1 MQDAKQLFQGHQF
14 LRRSNRKLSKKV
26 REPKA
31 LLKSAVAL
39 VLIVGCLWASQWQ
52 FQRGID
58 RHQRNS
64 LISSRIDLKTIALK
78 DALKHIDQHSWQ
90 NVRTQGQFNFNNQV
104 LLRNHYNDGVYGF
117 ELLTE
122 FQATTSEKFW
132 VDCGWVKAGE
142 TAKDSP
148 VLPELPHGIVEIEG
162 RLRTA
167 ESLPQGSLFAIPVKA
182 GTSLAAKADALSGES
197 TNNFYVDLLS
207 GSDPSLT
214 PSTPAELPELSDGPH
229 MAYAV
234 QWLLF
239 AGLVIY
245 GRFLIRRES
254 LKDSTDI

>member
-1 MQDAKQLFQGHQF
+1 M
-14 LRRSNRKLSKKV
+14 SKAR

-31 LLKSAVAL
+31 LLKNFVAL
-39 VLIVGCLWASQWQ
+39 LLILGCLWASQWQ

-64 LISSRIDLKTIALK
+64 FIASRIDLKTIDLEAALK
-78 DALKHIDQHSWQ
+78 NVDIHSWQ
-90 NVRTQGQFNFNNQV
+90 KVQTQGYFNSEKQV

-122 FQATTSEKFW
+122 FQSVTGEKFW

-142 TAKDSP
+142 SAEDAP
-148 VLPELPHGIVEIEG
+148 ALPQLPTGNVEIVG
-162 RLRTA
+162 RLRTSD
-167 ESLPQGSLFAIPVKA
+167 SLPQGSLFAIPVKT

-197 TNNFYVDLLS
+197 TTNFYLDLLS
-207 GSDPSLT
+207 GSEPSLT
-214 PSTPAELPELSDGPH
+214 PVVPAEMPELSDGPH

-254 LKDSTDI
+254 LKDSITI

>member
-1 MQDAKQLFQGHQF
+1 MDLFS
-14 LRRSNRKLSKKV
+14 RRSNRKLSKRV
-26 REPKA
+26 REPRA

-39 VLIVGCLWASQWQ
+39 LLIFGCLWASQWQ

-64 LISSRIDLKTIALK
+64 LISSRIDLETIDLSVALK
-78 DALKHIDQHSWQ
+78 NVDKHSWR
-90 NVRTQGQFNFNNQV
+90 NVRTQGLFNSTKQV

-122 FQATTSEKFW
+122 FQSTSGEKFW

-142 TAKDSP
+142 TAKDAP
-148 VLPELPHGIVEIEG
+148 ILPELPSHSVEIIG
-162 RLRTA
+162 RLRTTD
-167 ESLPQGSLFAIPVKA
+167 SLPQGSLFAIPVST
-182 GTSLAAKADALSGES
+182 GSSLAAKADALTGED

-207 GSDPSLT
+207 GSEPTLT

-245 GRFLIRRES
+245 GRLLIRRES
-254 LKDSTDI
+254 KRDVTDI

>member
-1 MQDAKQLFQGHQF
+1 M
-14 LRRSNRKLSKKV
+14 SKRA

-64 LISSRIDLKTIALK
+64 LISSRIDLKTIDLSVALRN
-78 DALKHIDQHSWQ
+78 IDQHSWRR
-90 NVRTQGQFNFNNQV
+90 VRVQGSFNSAKQV

-122 FQATTSEKFW
+122 FQTTTGEKFW
-132 VDCGWVKAGE
+132 VDCGWIKAGE

-148 VLPELPHGIVEIEG
+148 KLPTLPAGEVEIIG
-162 RLRTA
+162 RLRTTD
-167 ESLPQGSLFAIPVKA
+167 SLPQGSLFALPVNK
-182 GTSLAAKADALSGES
+182 GSSLAAKADSLSGEN
-197 TNNFYVDLLS
+197 TNAFYLNLLS
-207 GSDPSLT
+207 GSDASLT
-214 PSTPAELPELSDGPH
+214 PATQAELPELSDGPH